1 MLPLIA
7 LGLPALAFAPSESVH
22 IGMEPV
28 RVYKVHDDQQLRLRH
43 GARQAFTGGEGQVD
57 GPLDERTG
65 CRCAPGAPASTSA
78 PSTTATGRRR
88 AARLPRP
95 PALTG

>member
-43 GARQAFTGGEGQVD
+43 GDAWQAFTGGEGAGWMARV
-57 GPLDERTG
+57 DERT
-65 CRCAPGAPASTSA
+65 
-78 PSTTATGRRR
+78 
-88 AARLPRP
+88 
-95 PALTG
+95 